1 MALAGA
7 PGTQLTEVEVVL
19 YQRDHT
25 RQQEP
30 LLAFSQSIRLH
41 ADRAQQDIHPLLLI
55 KGSRERDTLFTK
67 FLISTIREMNA
78 ILTRLIII
86 YPQILLIIL
95 VVK

>member
-1 MALAGA
+1 MWKYIRTYFPYAVLAGIFMIGEVSMALAGA

-41 ADRAQQDIHPLLLI
+41 ADRAQQDIH
-55 KGSRERDTLFTK
+55 GSASAGHHEPDCG
-67 FLISTIREMNA
+67 
-78 ILTRLIII
+78 
-86 YPQILLIIL
+86 
-95 VVK
+95 